1 VPGNPWFITTLWMM
15 RCEIAAAETV
25 EQLDRSF
32 RWMRW
37 ISKHCLPSGV
47 LGEQLHPETGEPL
60 SVSPLAWSHAEV
72 VAALVE
78 YLERR
83 CHIMERSGKIL
94 HIHQRGRYADRYT
107 SEHCWEGTVPERE

>member
-1 VPGNPWFITTLWMM
+1 M
-15 RCEIAAAETV
+15 RCEIAAAETA

-37 ISKHCLPSGV
+37 VSKRCLPSGV

-78 YLERR
+78 YLEKR
-83 CHIMERSGKIL
+83 CYLLEKEGKIQ
-94 HIHQRGRYADRYT
+94 HIHQRGRYADRFMAA
-107 SEHCWEGTVPERE
+107 HCWEEDTHPAPRRQPQPRGGDA